1 MAPARKRRQPP
12 ADAPPPSR
20 GVSRVALTVDLHG
33 MHVRPALEALDRH
46 LRLCYAADAPV
57 VHVIH
62 GHGSGALKEAVR
74 GHLKAHP
81 LVDKS
86 YPAAYGGGGDGVTIA
101 ELNTSG
107 RRTRPR

>member
-1 MAPARKRRQPP
+1 MN
-12 ADAPPPSR
+12 
-20 GVSRVALTVDLHG
+20 LHG
-33 MHVRPALEALDRH
+33 MYVLQALEALDRH
-46 LRLCYAADAPV
+46 LRLCYSADAPV

-74 GHLKAHP
+74 KHLKTHP

-101 ELNTSG
+101 ELNTG
-107 RRTRPR
+107 DRRARRRRAHDSRPAPRPDRQR